1 MVGLVYRGHFLRR
14 LRKQESGN
22 GQKLPD
28 AKEGQLKSGQKSVH
42 MQERFHDKIRHTR
55 KVNHKF
61 NATAGKKWNNR
72 STSKHRWMHQ
82 NTEQIRRNN
91 SI

>member
-28 AKEGQLKSGQKSVH
+28 AKEGQ
-42 MQERFHDKIRHTR
+42 
-55 KVNHKF
+55 
-61 NATAGKKWNNR
+61 
-72 STSKHRWMHQ
+72 
-82 NTEQIRRNN
+82 
-91 SI
+91 

>member
-1 MVGLVYRGHFLRR
+1 
-14 LRKQESGN
+14 
-22 GQKLPD
+22 
-28 AKEGQLKSGQKSVH
+28 
-42 MQERFHDKIRHTR
+42 MQERFHDKIRHTQ

-61 NATAGKKWNNR
+61 NANAGETWNNR
-72 STSKHRWMHQ
+72 STSELRRMRQ